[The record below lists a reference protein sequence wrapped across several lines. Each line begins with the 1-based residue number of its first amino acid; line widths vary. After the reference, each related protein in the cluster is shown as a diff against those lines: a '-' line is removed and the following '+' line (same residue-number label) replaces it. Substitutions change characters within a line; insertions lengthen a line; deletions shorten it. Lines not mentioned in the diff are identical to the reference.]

1 MNSSKTMDKVKEM
14 NLQVKARFQLSVWA
28 KVWFLTLLFGG
39 LALFA
44 VVGRRGPAA
53 SAASTGGV
61 GAQSNE
67 RIVTPIP
74 FGEMNGSEVY
84 NASGAVPLGDSRFL
98 LCDNKTSDAL
108 FELDLTADGRMKNRL
123 IRRPLQGIVPGV
135 VNDLESMTIAE
146 EEGRQYIFAASSLSI
161 KSAKGGGKG
170 KIISDGL
177 LRVRINADGGLSAEN
192 MAGFREWLIRQT
204 PEIVAS
210 ANLIPDEGG
219 LNVEGLAW
227 DQSRHALLF
236 GLRTPLSAEKPM
248 VIPVRVKNLAGPWT
262 TANLELLPPIQLR
275 TLGMEGEQGVRS
287 IEYIPSHKSFLVVLG
302 KTISKTRTPFGVYEW
317 NGYPLGALRRLG
329 ISFADKM
336 KPEGLTSGT
345 IAGKP
350 MLLFLDDGGG
360 YQVLWLDKPGLY

>member
-1 MNSSKTMDKVKEM
+1 MKSSKTMDKIQKT
-14 NLQVKARFQLSVWA
+14 NLPLKARFQMS
-28 KVWFLTLLFGG
+28 VWFLTLSCCS
-39 LALFA
+39 LAMFA
-44 VVGRRGPAA
+44 FEGRQSRAA
-53 SAASTGGV
+53 SAASPRGAS
-61 GAQSNE
+61 AQSNE
-67 RIVTPIP
+67 RIVAPIP
-74 FGEMNGSEVY
+74 FGETNGSEVY
-84 NASGAVPLGDSRFL
+84 NASGAVPLADSRFL

-108 FELDLTADGRMKNRL
+108 FELNLTADGRMKNRL

-135 VNDLESMTIAE
+135 VNDLEAMTIAE
-146 EEGRQYIFAASSLSI
+146 EDGRQFIFAASSLSI
-161 KSAKGGGKG
+161 KSSKGGGKG

-177 LRVRINADGGLSAEN
+177 LRVRINSDGGLSAEN
-192 MAGFREWLIRQT
+192 MSGFREWLIRQT

-210 ANLIPDEGG
+210 ANLTPDDGG

-248 VIPVRVKNLAGPWT
+248 ILPVLVKNLAGPWT

-275 TLGMEGEQGVRS
+275 TQSMGGEQGVRS
-287 IEYIPSHKSFLVVLG
+287 IEFIPSHHSFLVVLG
-302 KTISKTRTPFGVYEW
+302 KTISKSRAPFGVYEW
-317 NGYPLGALRRLG
+317 NGYPLGNLRRLD